1 MISTATR
8 GIRKLAAPTVLA
20 MILWAPPELASG
32 QTIMGAEAARK
43 YNEKPLTVAIPP
55 NVTPQD
61 VEEVMARA
69 LTGRKWTVVQ
79 QSPQEV
85 VGTLNHRDCQAKVML
100 RVDGNVVKIVNESLC
115 KSNTRGFEPAKSP
128 NTEAFEP
135 AIPRGWLRN
144 LEKDMNAHFA
154 AKAARK

>member
-1 MISTATR
+1 MLSTAAR

-20 MILWAPPELASG
+20 MVLWAPPELASG

-85 VGTLNHRDCQAKVML
+85 IGTLDHRGFKAKVML
-100 RVDGNVVKIVNESLC
+100 TVDGSVIKLLNDSQYL
-115 KSNTRGFEPAKSP
+115 SP
-128 NTEAFEP
+128 NTGQLEP
-135 AIPRGWLRN
+135 GIPKGWLRN
-144 LEKDMNAHFA
+144 LEKDMNALFA
-154 AKAARK
+154 AKIARK